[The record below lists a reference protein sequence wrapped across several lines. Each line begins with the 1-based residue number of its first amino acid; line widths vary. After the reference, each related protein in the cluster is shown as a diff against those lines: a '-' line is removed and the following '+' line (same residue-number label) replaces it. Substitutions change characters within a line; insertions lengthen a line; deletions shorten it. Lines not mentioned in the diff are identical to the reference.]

1 MARSD
6 NSGRGK
12 GHRRAAECR
21 PRSKKG
27 GRPSEGS
34 HDRLTDIRI
43 GRQQDGVAI
52 VAANTGDKFAK
63 LYTYQ
68 TLDGLVELVEAV
80 SRDFHHHRLGRYRCL
95 DHDVVVQLTSFEK
108 VGIETNYPDKKTR
121 SRHYEAYLG
130 DQLSANAHPVLEH
143 AKSLR
148 KSSARYVELAI
159 TGPSS
164 GAHCLDCVQ
173 LAAKRLLRVYIQLAM
188 GTGPQF
194 ARAYSRTGSIFRL
207 ATDIIREP
215 SFAAAFGVTEI
226 GDKNWPES
234 EYSRR
239 GGKLVRQIMAV
250 CDSNGA
256 NDSGITDVGR
266 RQLGNLKAFQDCA
279 FYGANTIRILSE
291 ENWNRRSDYRLD
303 ILAKSAARWDEAIS
317 KLPAKVD
324 RYRFSEAYLAQITAS
339 TRHMQFG
346 RGS

>member
-1 MARSD
+1 MPAFLREATEDLPENPGIARS
-6 NSGRGK
+6 
-12 GHRRAAECR
+12 
-21 PRSKKG
+21 
-27 GRPSEGS
+27 
-34 HDRLTDIRI
+34 TQI
-43 GRQQDGVAI
+43 GRKQDGVAM

-95 DHDVVVQLTSFEK
+95 DHDVVVQLTSFDK

-130 DQLSANAHPVLEH
+130 DQLSANAHPVLER

-148 KSSARYVELAI
+148 KSSARYVEL
-159 TGPSS
+159 TMSDPNS

-188 GTGPQF
+188 GTGSQF

-207 ATDIIREP
+207 ATDILREP

-226 GDKNWPES
+226 GEKDWPES

-266 RQLGNLKAFQDCA
+266 RQLENLKAFQSCA
-279 FYGANTIRILSE
+279 FYGAKTIRILSE

-303 ILAKSAARWDEAIS
+303 VLAKSAARWEEAINN
-317 KLPAKVD
+317 LPGKVD
-324 RYRFSEAYLAQITAS
+324 RYRFSEAYLAQITGS
-339 TRHMQFG
+339 TTHMQIGFG
-346 RGS
+346 SRDKDSKDLHDYYASLRR